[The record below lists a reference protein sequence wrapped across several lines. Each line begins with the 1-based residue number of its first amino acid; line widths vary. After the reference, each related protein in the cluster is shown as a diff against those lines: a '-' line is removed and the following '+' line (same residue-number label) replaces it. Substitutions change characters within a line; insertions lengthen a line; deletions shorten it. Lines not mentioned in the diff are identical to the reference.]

1 MAIRYLKESK
11 SQSERRED
19 DAKVKAIV
27 EDTLGDIEARG
38 DAAIRELS
46 EKFDNYSPASFKLS
60 DDEIKALIA
69 EVSPRDLDDIRFAQ
83 NQVRQ
88 FAEAQRASMTDIE
101 VETMPGVILGHKN
114 IPVQSVGCYV
124 PAGKFP
130 MVASAHMSVLTASVA
145 GVPRIIAATPPLRA
159 SLTQLL
165 LLPCIWVVRMKFM
178 FWAACRVLGRWL

>member
-38 DAAIRELS
+38 DTAIRELS
-46 EKFDNYSPASFKLS
+46 EKFDKYSPASFKLS

-83 NQVRQ
+83 DQVRQ
-88 FAEAQRASMTDIE
+88 FAEAQRASPTDI
-101 VETMPGVILGHKN
+101 
-114 IPVQSVGCYV
+114 
-124 PAGKFP
+124 
-130 MVASAHMSVLTASVA
+130 
-145 GVPRIIAATPPLRA
+145 
-159 SLTQLL
+159 
-165 LLPCIWVVRMKFM
+165 
-178 FWAACRVLGRWL
+178 